1 MASSAETKT
10 DLLQGLMDLLVL
22 KSVAD
27 EPLHGYG
34 LAQRLRLLSGD
45 RLRIPQGSL
54 YPALHRLEHKGFLK
68 GVWSAS
74 PTGREAKYYQLTAK
88 GRRRLEAE
96 LREWHELSTAIALV
110 LRPA

>member
-1 MASSAETKT
+1 MGDKT
-10 DLLQGLMDLLVL
+10 DLLQGLLDLLVL
-22 KSVAD
+22 RTVAD

-68 GVWSAS
+68 GVWTES
-74 PTGREAKYYQLTAK
+74 PTGRDAKYYQLTAR
-88 GRRRLEAE
+88 GRRRLDAE
-96 LREWHELSTAIALV
+96 LKEWSELSTAIALV
-110 LRPA
+110 LQPA

>member
-1 MASSAETKT
+1 MGRTSEST
-10 DLLQGLMDLLVL
+10 DLLQGMLDLLIL
-22 KSVAD
+22 RTVAD

-34 LAQRLRLLSGD
+34 LAQRLRLLSEN

-68 GVWSAS
+68 GVWQAG
-74 PTGREAKYYQLTAK
+74 PTGRDAKYYQLTPK
-88 GRRRLEAE
+88 GRRRLEME
-96 LREWHELSTAIALV
+96 VREWNTLSTAISLI

>member
-1 MASSAETKT
+1 MGHPSDTT
-10 DLLQGLMDLLVL
+10 DLLQGMLDLLIL
-22 KSVAD
+22 RTVAD

-34 LAQRLRLLSGD
+34 LAQRLRLLSQN

-68 GVWSAS
+68 GVWTDS
-74 PTGREAKYYQLTAK
+74 PTGREAKYYQLTAR

-96 LREWHELSTAIALV
+96 VREWNTLSTAINLI